1 MIKRSAEKRDPLI
14 LYCACHI
21 VIKYYLLVKVEDP
34 ARACPFAEKPPSLS
48 VRHFVLFLISSLNTA
63 KARRRIT
70 DAPATPVTPATVDNF
85 GETDV
90 RLGYFLK
97 FHH

>member
-1 MIKRSAEKRDPLI
+1 MR
-14 LYCACHI
+14 
-21 VIKYYLLVKVEDP
+21 
-34 ARACPFAEKPPSLS
+34 ARTRPFAEKPPGLS
-48 VRHFVLFLISSLNTA
+48 VRHFVLFLINSLNTA

-70 DAPATPVTPATVDNF
+70 DAPATPATPATIDNF

-90 RLGYFLK
+90 LLGYFLK